1 VRDLRHADRDTVVRR
16 LDDCDRGPVHPGSG
30 WNLRVGRGWQPP
42 RPNPSTAVEN
52 GTLFRTPT
60 EASVRPVAITDKIY
74 LKNHRQIVS
83 QLDTSIP
90 KGAFKGATIE
100 LLYSGE
106 GLSKV
111 DNATR
116 DRLLDFAG
124 DFLDCDS
131 EDQLYTG
138 YPERQFIRYLLE
150 LRAQG
155 LGPDAIV
162 DVMGDDYMLYA
173 YAGDVLSFLDQ
184 AVRTLEAAEALADVD
199 GAQAT
204 ADEVS
209 EAKRSLAGRR

>member
-1 VRDLRHADRDTVVRR
+1 
-16 LDDCDRGPVHPGSG
+16 
-30 WNLRVGRGWQPP
+30 
-42 RPNPSTAVEN
+42 
-52 GTLFRTPT
+52 
-60 EASVRPVAITDKIY
+60 VAITDKIY

-111 DNATR
+111 DDATR
-116 DRLLDFAG
+116 DRLLDFAT

-150 LRAQG
+150 LRAEG

-173 YAGDVLSFLDQ
+173 YPGDVLSFLDQ
-184 AVRTLEAAEALADVD
+184 SVRTLEAVEALAEVD
-199 GAQAT
+199 GNRAAAQEAG
-204 ADEVS
+204 